1 VHAILVLESKNKHR
15 GGTSIV
21 EKRRLVAIVDDEKA
35 VCRAVSRLV
44 ISAGFESE
52 TFSSGEEFLRSCRER
67 TPDCLILDLR
77 LPGMN
82 GFQLQQQLATDH
94 CRIPIILVSAHDDP
108 GSRRQALQSG
118 AFAFCGKPFPFN
130 DEALLEAI
138 HSAMKPGTLK

>member
-1 VHAILVLESKNKHR
+1 VHAVLVLESKNKHR

-35 VCRAVSRLV
+35 VCRAIGRLV

-94 CRIPIILVSAHDDP
+94 RRIPIILVSAHDDP
-108 GSRRQALQSG
+108 ASRRQALQSG
-118 AFAFCGKPFPFN
+118 AFAFCGKPFN

>member
-1 VHAILVLESKNKHR
+1 
-15 GGTSIV
+15 V

-35 VCRAVSRLV
+35 VCRAISRLV

-52 TFSSGEEFLRSCRER
+52 TFFSGEEFLRSCRER

-108 GSRRQALQSG
+108 ASRRQALQSG
-118 AFAFCGKPFPFN
+118 AFGFCGKPFN

>member
-1 VHAILVLESKNKHR
+1 M
-15 GGTSIV
+15 
-21 EKRRLVAIVDDEKA
+21 EKRSLVAIVDDEKA

-82 GFQLQQQLATDH
+82 GFLLQQYSPQITAES
-94 CRIPIILVSAHDDP
+94 RFILVSAHDDP
-108 GSRRQALQSG
+108 ASRRQALQSG
-118 AFAFCGKPFPFN
+118 AFAFCGKPFN

>member
-1 VHAILVLESKNKHR
+1 
-15 GGTSIV
+15 V

-82 GFQLQQQLATDH
+82 GFQLQQ
-94 CRIPIILVSAHDDP
+94 
-108 GSRRQALQSG
+108 
-118 AFAFCGKPFPFN
+118 
-130 DEALLEAI
+130 
-138 HSAMKPGTLK
+138 

>member
-1 VHAILVLESKNKHR
+1 
-15 GGTSIV
+15 
-21 EKRRLVAIVDDEKA
+21 LVAIVDDEKA

-94 CRIPIILVSAHDDP
+94 CRIPIILASAHDDP
-108 GSRRQALQSG
+108 ASRRQALQSG
-118 AFAFCGKPFPFN
+118 AFAFCGKPFN